1 MARQWR
7 FKACPKC
14 KGDVF
19 IEKDMFGWYEQC
31 LQCGHM
37 RDLAVNEPKGKT
49 LTAETAQG
57 RAS

>member
-37 RDLAVNEPKGKT
+37 HDLEVNDKKERT
-49 LTAETAQG
+49 VTAETAQV
-57 RAS
+57 RSS